1 MLKCTGLYGT
11 PDKVAADVHAIVIP
25 DTDAAFKRAVDRLLP
40 AMKATLADLRAKGDF
55 SGRVDE
61 VLPIVQGE
69 ARYVLVGMG
78 DPEVLGLET
87 LRRAAAKAMK
97 AAAGFTGGVVA
108 LYLPAEEMTKRR
120 HLAIEDV
127 VEAMVEGAQLGH
139 FTFDKYKSNDAS
151 AKKGKFKELR
161 IVSADEGVQSRL
173 KAGIETALAV
183 VEGVLLARTLTST
196 PPNDMSADALAR
208 EAQAIAKKY
217 QLKITVLGRKEAE
230 LHKLHGLLAVNRGSS
245 KEPRFIILEYNATR
259 RRIPSYVLVGK
270 GVTFDSGGLSIK
282 PAASME
288 EMKMDMAGA
297 AAVLGVMHTA
307 AKLKLP
313 VRLTALIPATDNLP
327 GGDAL
332 CPGDIITYANGKSV
346 EVLNTDAEGR
356 LILAD
361 ALIYAQRYK
370 PDGIIDLATLTGA
383 VVVAL
388 ASHATGMMGTSDV
401 IKAKLREAGERTFER
416 VWELPLY
423 DEYDKMLKSQ
433 VADLKNI
440 GGRWGG
446 AITAAA
452 FLKAFVGD
460 TPWVHL
466 DIAGT
471 AMLDEATDY
480 APKGGSGVGVRLLT
494 SFLRAHPA
502 TKE

>member
-11 PDKVAADVHAIVIP
+11 PDKITADIHAVVIP
-25 DTDAAFKRAVDRLLP
+25 DTDAAFKRTVDRLLP
-40 AMKATLADLRAKGDF
+40 VLKTTLADLRTKGDF
-55 SGRVDE
+55 SGKVDE
-61 VLPIVQGE
+61 VLPIVHGD
-69 ARYVLVGMG
+69 ARYILVGIG
-78 DPEVLGLET
+78 DPESLGFEQ
-87 LRRAAAKAMK
+87 LRRAAARAMK
-97 AAAGFTGGVVA
+97 AAAAFTGTAVA

-120 HLAIEDV
+120 HMVFEDV
-127 VEAMVEGAQLGH
+127 VEAMVEGALLGDYK
-139 FTFDKYKSNDAS
+139 FDKYRSADAGT
-151 AKKGKFKELR
+151 KKGKFKELR
-161 IVSADEGVQSRL
+161 IVSADEGFQGRL

-183 VEGVLLARTLTST
+183 TEGVLLARTLTST
-196 PPNDMSADALAR
+196 PPCDMSADVLAR
-208 EAQAIAKKY
+208 EATAIAKKF
-217 QLKITVLGRKEAE
+217 QLKATVLGRKEIE
-230 LHKLHGLLAVNRGSS
+230 LHKLHGLLAVNRGSG

-313 VRLTALIPATDNLP
+313 VRLTALIPATDNMP

-401 IKAKLREAGERTFER
+401 IKAKLKEAGERTYER

-423 DEYDKMLKSQ
+423 EEYDKMLKSQ

-440 GGRWGG
+440 GSRWGG

-502 TKE
+502 SKE